1 MKMTETPNSEFS
13 DNYTNYTK
21 LYLSITILLVNVLI
35 QIYFIFLKWS
45 LVRETIRFLM
55 DPCGN
60 PVLWGNVSVSGNAF
74 ICFSVACRCCGK
86 DEVHRA
92 VAMGTLQFLWI
103 CTRALFCSCLIGA
116 WYPRND
122 TVWIFPP
129 LHWEMET
136 LQHLR
141 WPLDGLEAEGEGR
154 CLFPELHR
162 H

>member
-92 VAMGTLQFLWI
+92 VAMGTCAIPVNLYQGTFLFLPHRGLISKEWYSLNI
-103 CTRALFCSCLIGA
+103 STFTLRNGNTAASEMAIRWTGGRRWREVFISRA
-116 WYPRND
+116 P
-122 TVWIFPP
+122 
-129 LHWEMET
+129 
-136 LQHLR
+136 
-141 WPLDGLEAEGEGR
+141 
-154 CLFPELHR
+154 
-162 H
+162 